1 MLAPRVL
8 LLADVGASGGI
19 VRNDGQLRDQQGR
32 EVKSVRYLGVAADMH
47 VQFRTGGF
55 SYEIF
60 KPGLAGKL
68 LVQRIDVQFDHADTL
83 QNGWKE
89 EGPATGNFNYYSANG
104 HFNDV
109 PVFGKVRYKNAWKG
123 VDVVFYSDP
132 QSGFKYELEVSDARL
147 LANARFLFLGVDSLS
162 VAPNG
167 AEIAI
172 YAGKEQLNDRIPRSY
187 LRCGSEA
194 EPVQVN
200 WKKINNNTFGF
211 ELQNTSSCALVVDP
225 VPSLRWA
232 SYLGGSG
239 SDQALG
245 ITTAADGSVYICG
258 RTASANIA
266 TTGSFQNQLAARS
279 DAFLARLRPAGG
291 SNARIWCTYYGGDSA
306 DAAFTIQADA
316 FGHVYVAGQTFSTTN
331 TSRLLFR
338 PQVQTVHNG
347 GSDAFIAKFNQ
358 NGRMI
363 WSNFFGGNAN
373 EIARTLSLDRKG
385 QPVIAGE
392 TFSHDTSLVHAA
404 ASGYTVEQ
412 SGYGGNGDAFILFLD
427 TAGKRLYSTYWG
439 GSAHDEALTVS
450 VNAGDTLF
458 LGGRTRSASLPHSI
472 NSIGSGYDGFVSSFL
487 ADGSALA
494 NRYFGGGGTDAVNGL
509 FADTSGLAV
518 AGTTSSTALGF
529 LSGGHQGS
537 LNRGVSTTASD
548 AFLVTLTT
556 SLTPRWG
563 TYYGGDN
570 DEQGVAVTR
579 DGSGYYFLL
588 GNTNSPNG
596 TARAIATPGS
606 LYPNRRGATDA
617 FLAKF
622 NAVGGRSWG
631 TYYGSNK
638 DEIVHGFARG
648 KGGNLFLA
656 GETASDTGISRG
668 GFQNVFAGTADAFT
682 AGLSVCP
689 RFLRTKQGSGCINDS
704 ITLYST
710 LDSSLFV
717 DNYSGS
723 PYSWTKAFPSSFKIS
738 WTGPNSFSSSQ
749 QFPKFKARWADT
761 GIYRLVVFNEYG
773 CSDTSYLRI
782 SNFLSDK
789 GVSWNNLKTVFCRW
803 DTIKLEANV
812 AGGALYTWRGPR
824 NFRDT
829 GSIMQRFPAN
839 ADAEGK
845 YYLEVRD
852 SGGCVEMDSMMISVR
867 PVFEAGSNTPVCP
880 SDTISFSLRGPYNPK
895 TVNWSGPLGFSSSQ
909 RNPLITLADS
919 SRSGTYRVIVSDSL
933 NCRDTFN
940 VRVVV
945 RPKLKVAITAPL
957 NICRGARLDV
967 RSRVVNAYGGYQYR
981 WSGPASFSRLDSN
994 FIING
999 ITTSYTGNFNLRLTD
1014 AGGCAY
1020 DTGFALTVRLPAS
1033 IAIQTDS
1040 QRSCANTNYVSLR
1053 SNTTLATGNGSIT
1066 QSNWTL
1072 GDGSSFSG
1080 TGPFGK
1086 RYAGAGTYAVRL
1098 RVNTSFGCLDSSTQ
1112 NLVVYAEPTAG
1123 FSLNASAQCLG
1134 ANRFAS
1140 TNTSSAGSGS
1150 LSYAWNFGDGT
1161 TSAQAQPVKRYTSTG
1176 NFNIQLVATNSFGCR
1191 DTLRRSVTVNPD
1203 PAASFTVNRDKQ
1215 CLNNNHFVFGST
1227 STISSG
1233 SIQSHQW
1240 NFGGGLFSNAA
1251 RDSFSYPDSGI
1262 YRVRLIVSSN
1272 LGCNDTQ
1279 WQTVQVYPQ
1288 AKPGFNWNGDQ
1299 CLRGNSFSFTN
1310 TSAVGSG
1317 SINGYTWRFGN
1328 GSSST
1333 AKDPT
1338 GVRYSSTGT
1347 YAVKLIT
1354 RTSNQCFDSITRNV
1368 VVKAHPSAAF
1378 TVDFDSLCF
1387 RGNAFTFSG
1396 TGSSPVPGSGFASR
1410 RWLFGP
1416 DASRSTDTGALP
1428 ATISY
1433 TTAGSK
1439 KVQLI
1444 ATDRNGCSDT
1454 ATRNVTVI
1462 RSVSAGFS
1470 ANNSKQCL
1478 RGNSFVFSNGSSGAT
1493 SYLWDFGDGTGAN
1506 SSQPTKQY
1514 NAAGTYDVRLI
1525 AIGAGGC
1532 RDTLTR
1538 RMTVSGHPTAA
1549 FTANST
1555 TQCIKG
1561 NRFVF
1566 TNNSTGANAASWSF
1580 GDANTSNTYSP
1591 VHVYAATG
1599 SYRVL
1604 LTARNT
1610 DGCTDTTSSG
1620 VMLQVSPTAAFSI
1633 NNDKQCFKNHSFSL
1647 TNSSTG
1653 SGSLSYSWDFG
1664 DGSAISSAI
1673 SPTKTYTTN
1682 GNYTIQLVTTNG
1694 IGCSDTLRRSITI
1707 YAQPQP
1713 AFSLNSQSQCFR
1725 GHRFTINNTTTG
1737 ASSYTWD
1744 FGDGSAQ
1751 SNATSPTKTYANTGN
1766 YRIFLT
1772 AVNGSNCRDTLSRWV
1787 NVYSSPTAGFGLN
1800 SNDQCL
1806 RGNRF
1811 VTSNTSSGSTSY
1823 QWDFGDGTTSTN
1835 ATPIKSYN
1843 ATGTYSIRQVVIT
1856 SAGCRDTQTRSV
1868 TINAAPK
1875 ASFTLNND
1883 RQCRRGNFFI
1893 GNNASTG
1900 AATYLWDYGDGS
1912 TRSTSLN
1919 GGRIYTASG
1928 KYNMTLVATNSAGC
1942 KDTFSLPLTVDAQ
1955 PVAAIGVNKASQ
1967 CLWGHEFDFYGQST
1981 VSNDSIVS
1989 NSWDFS
1995 NGVTSTLKNPNGI
2008 IYRSAGV
2015 YRIRLVSRSG
2025 SGCLD
2030 TAFRNVELLRHPT
2043 AQWSVNKD
2051 TQCFNGNGFVYT
2063 NSSVPVSGSY
2073 IRGFRW
2079 FFGSGSKPDSSNAQR
2094 PDTIK
2099 YTSTG
2104 TPRVTLIAMDQN
2116 GCSDTFFN
2124 FVRILGSPRA
2134 GWFVNDTDQCLAGNN
2149 FIFSATAIPAVGS
2162 QIRTWDWTFG
2172 TDASPA
2178 TATAATNNQV
2188 SYSSFGRKYVTLT
2201 VTDRN
2206 GCRDSR
2212 TGSVIAYPQPSARFS
2227 VNSSRQC
2234 FKEHKVILKNNS
2246 YSPIPGLTYLWD
2258 MGDGTRF
2265 RAVDTVYRYAKHGT
2279 YTIKLLTQQAGGC
2292 NDSATTTVTILPSPK
2307 ADFAVKNYCKMG
2319 LTLEFNSKSYYN
2331 PGMGYG
2337 NGLSFAWDFGNG
2349 ITHNDQD
2356 TMIEFR
2362 SAGYYDVS
2370 LKVTTDSGCTDEIK
2384 KPVQAYEKLRA
2395 GISVNNRNGCGVKQI
2410 FTFTNQSRWATG
2422 NNVKF
2427 FWEPG
2432 DSIELGKTGKNQP
2445 IISNDTDIVHQY
2457 REPGGYKV
2465 RLIVVA
2471 DDGCRDTAYETIQ
2484 VFDIP
2489 IAGFALANPCSNTSV
2504 AVFNNTTVT
2513 KWGTV
2518 SYKWDLGDGGIS
2530 TSTAPRHRYDSFGRY
2545 TVKLVARSSGGCMD
2559 STTGMISIYPAPW
2572 IQTWDSTISDCQNNN
2587 LFYFKSRSGI
2597 TGNSYLMHRW
2607 RLSDKTAATG
2617 FEFSKSFADS
2627 GQFMVIGT
2635 ARAATGCE
2643 ASDTVIV
2650 HVKPNPIAAFSM
2662 NDSDQCFKDNWFQFT
2677 NNSVSP
2683 GLGGGMNFLWEFGD
2697 GDTSTLKNAF
2707 HQYDT
2712 SGLLPV
2718 VLHVTNSYG
2727 CSTAIAKRVRIYE
2740 HPVADFMVNDSA
2752 QCLSNNRFDMSNLT
2766 VYYGGSGIANS
2777 FWEFGDS
2784 SSSTA
2789 HSPSHSYNIRGS
2801 YSVRLT
2807 VTSPYGCYDTAS
2819 RSVHVWQNPDKPVIR
2834 VLRGIQC
2841 FGMLGA
2847 LQATATGGQAP
2858 YTYLWNGNSRHRSNI
2873 LDSIPASDYHL
2884 QIIDANG
2891 CESDA
2896 SFTLTQPER
2905 MIDTINL
2912 VNHVRCFGET
2922 SGNAY
2927 VKALGGVPPYRFE
2940 WTSNGRTYFGEELYR
2955 VPAGEY
2961 KLLIK
2966 DMLGCSIRDSFEIR
2980 EPELLTLKATNLAPV
2995 SCFGGLAEIQL
3006 TAGGG
3011 IKPYRY
3017 SWNFVPN
3024 DSTRRQMPAGRHI
3037 VNVTDSNGCSRNLT
3051 FVVSQPNQLQA
3062 LVDSFTDA
3070 RCHGENS
3077 AVLYGNYVGGQMP
3090 VRYFWRDAA
3099 NRNISSDRVA
3109 KGVPA
3114 GKYRLIVVDR
3124 NNCRD
3129 TMLTTIEPKQPDPV
3143 RVKAL
3148 GKVDITCNGGNNG
3161 TLWVT
3166 AEGGNGG
3173 YRYTWFTAPVMRTDS
3188 FLTNLRS
3195 GTYRVEAVDKLGCR
3209 GDTSLTIVDPPLNP
3223 IFTANDSVQICEYGT
3238 LNLQAGM
3245 NNGVIYRW
3253 IGPERSYPWGINPLR
3268 LDSVKFK
3275 KDMVFKAI
3283 GQDRN
3288 GCLDSLEV
3296 HVFVNKLPLVSIQ
3309 SVPETVCYEQYA
3321 ELRGIGA
3328 ASYTWTRYNPY
3339 FAKMDTLGMAQ
3350 RLPFTPFQRTD
3361 TGIYYVTGRLSNGC
3375 SSTTRWKMK
3384 TGLDSVLASPDT
3396 MLCAGSIYI
3405 MRARGATSYQWIT
3418 PQGRVI
3424 NAPSIQLNRVNRND
3438 SGLYQL
3444 RVTDIHNC
3452 SGTYQTNLRVWKQPL
3467 VNITDYTA
3475 KEICEGQ
3482 DLELSLNTD
3491 GVKFHWRGPGLDVR
3505 DQRLSQ
3511 YVVKKMHPGL
3521 QGVYTAIAESPE
3533 GCVDSASMPITVNR
3547 LPDATFNFIKRCSE
3561 IITEDPVEF
3570 FANSQEKDD
3579 ISWELN
3585 FVPVSTER
3593 KFTYTFDKAGT
3604 YRLKHT
3610 RVTDKGCEH
3619 FEERFL
3625 EVQDKPRIWLPTAF
3639 TPNNDFLNPV
3649 YRPVMTSTVLN
3660 YKLTVYDRWGGKRY
3674 EWRGPNTGDV
3684 TKGIWDGKING
3695 ILQPTDVY
3703 VIVVDYSTV
3712 CNENR
3717 EIFTDRVSTDVM
3729 LIR

>member
-1 MLAPRVL
+1 MALFALCLLVPRVL

-32 EVKSVRYLGVAADMH
+32 EVKSVRYLGVGSDLH

-60 KPGLAGKL
+60 KPGQAGRI
-68 LVQRIDVQFDHADTL
+68 LVQRIDVQFDQADTVL
-83 QNGWKE
+83 NGWKE
-89 EGPATGNFNYYSANG
+89 EGSATGNFNYYTANG
-104 HFNDV
+104 RFTDV

-123 VDVVFYSDP
+123 IDVVFYSDP

-147 LANARFLFLGVDSLS
+147 LDKVRFLFRGIDSLS
-162 VAPNG
+162 IAPNG

-172 YAGKEQLNDRIPRSY
+172 YAGNEQLNDRIPRSY
-187 LRCGSEA
+187 LRCGNVPD
-194 EPVQVN
+194 PVQVN
-200 WKKINNNTFGF
+200 WKKINNNTCGF
-211 ELQNTSSCALVVDP
+211 ELKDSSTCALVVDP
-225 VPSLRWA
+225 VPALRWA

-245 ITTAADGSVYICG
+245 ITTATDGSVYICG

-266 TTGSFQNQLAARS
+266 TTGSFQHQLAARS

-306 DAAFTIQADA
+306 DAAFAVQADA
-316 FGHVYVAGQTFSTTN
+316 IGHVYIAGQTFSSTN

-338 PQVQTVHNG
+338 PQVQTTHKG

-358 NGRMI
+358 NGRLI

-373 EIARTLSLDRKG
+373 EIARTLTLDRKG
-385 QPVIAGE
+385 QPLVAGE
-392 TFSHDTSLVHAA
+392 TFSPDTSLVHAA
-404 ASGYTVEQ
+404 ASGYSVEQ
-412 SGYGGNGDAFILFLD
+412 ASYGGNGDAFILYLD
-427 TAGKRLYSTYWG
+427 TAGKRLYSTYLG
-439 GSAHDEALTVS
+439 GSAHDEALTLA

-458 LGGRTRSASLPHSI
+458 LGGRTRSGSLPNSI

-509 FADTSGLAV
+509 FIDSSGLAV
-518 AGTTSSTALGF
+518 AGTTSSTGLGF
-529 LSGGHQGS
+529 LAGGHQGS
-537 LNRGVSTTASD
+537 LNRGASTTASD
-548 AFLVTLTT
+548 AFLVSLSTTL
-556 SLTPRWG
+556 SPRWG

-588 GNTNSPNG
+588 GNTTSPNG

-606 LYPNRRGATDA
+606 LYPNRRGASDA

-622 NAVGGRSWG
+622 NAGGNRSWG

-638 DEIVHGFARG
+638 DEFAHGFARG

-656 GETASDTGISRG
+656 GETASDTGIARG
-668 GFQNVFAGTADAFT
+668 GFQNIFAGTADAFT

-704 ITLYST
+704 VTLYST

-723 PYSWTKAFPSSFKIS
+723 PYSWSKAFPSSFKIS
-738 WTGPNSFSSSQ
+738 WTGPNSFSSSL
-749 QFPKFKARWADT
+749 QFPKFKARWTDT
-761 GIYRLVVFNEYG
+761 GLYRLVVFNEYG
-773 CSDTSYLRI
+773 CPDTSYLRI
-782 SNFLSDK
+782 SSFLSDK
-789 GVSWNNLKTVFCRW
+789 GVSWINLKTVFCRW

-839 ADAEGK
+839 ADAGGK

-852 SGGCVEMDSMMISVR
+852 SGGCTEVDSMLISVR
-867 PVFEAGSNTPVCP
+867 PIFTAGSNSPVCNR
-880 SDTISFSLRGPYNPK
+880 DTVRLSLLGPFRAQSAS
-895 TVNWSGPLGFSSSQ
+895 WSGPRGFSSSSFSPFIP
-909 RNPLITLADS
+909 NADS
-919 SRSGTYRVIVSDSL
+919 SRSGTYRVAVRDSL
-933 NCRDTFN
+933 GCRDTLT
-940 VRVVV
+940 VPLIV
-945 RPKLKVAITAPL
+945 RPRLEVAITAPA

-981 WSGPASFSRLDSN
+981 WSGPASFSRIDSN

-999 ITTSYTGNFNLRLTD
+999 ITASYTGNFNLRLTD
-1014 AGGCAY
+1014 AGGCSY

-1033 IAIQTDS
+1033 IAIQSDS

-1053 SNTTLATGNGSIT
+1053 SNTTLAAGNGSIT

-1080 TGPFGK
+1080 VGPFGK
-1086 RYAGAGTYAVRL
+1086 RYAGSGTYAIRL

-1112 NLVVYAEPTAG
+1112 NIVVYAEPTAA

-1134 ANRFAS
+1134 ANRFVS

-1150 LSYAWNFGDGT
+1150 LSYAWSFGDGT
-1161 TSAQAQPVKRYTSTG
+1161 SSAQAQPVKRYTATG
-1176 NFNIQLVATNSFGCR
+1176 NFNIQLVATNPFGCR
-1191 DTLRRSVTVNPD
+1191 DTIRRSVTVNTD
-1203 PAASFTVNRDKQ
+1203 PSASFTVNRDKQ
-1215 CLNNNHFVFGST
+1215 CLNNNHFVFGSN
-1227 STISSG
+1227 STISG
-1233 SIQSHQW
+1233 GRIQSHEW
-1240 NFGGGLFSNAA
+1240 SFGGGLFSSAA
-1251 RDSFSYPDSGI
+1251 RDSFAYPDSGI

-1272 LGCNDTQ
+1272 QGCNDTQ

-1338 GVRYSSTGT
+1338 GVRYSNIGT
-1347 YAVKLIT
+1347 YTVKLIT
-1354 RTSNQCFDSITRNV
+1354 RTSNQCFDSITKTIE
-1368 VVKAHPSAAF
+1368 VKAHPKAVLD
-1378 TVDFDSLCF
+1378 VDFDTLCF
-1387 RGNAFTFSG
+1387 RGNTFNFSG
-1396 TGSSPVPGSGFASR
+1396 KSSTSVAGSAIASY
-1410 RWLFGP
+1410 RWAFGP
-1416 DASRSTDTGALP
+1416 DASRTTDTSSVP
-1428 ATISY
+1428 TSISY
-1433 TTAGSK
+1433 KSAGTK
-1439 KVQLI
+1439 RITLI
-1444 ATDRNGCSDT
+1444 TRDRNGCSDT
-1454 ATRNVTVI
+1454 AVKNTVVI
-1462 RSVSAGFS
+1462 NSVN
-1470 ANNSKQCL
+1470 ANFGINNNNQCL
-1478 RGNSFVFSNGSSGAT
+1478 RGHNFIFSNTTAGASSYIW
-1493 SYLWDFGDGTGAN
+1493 SFGDGSGSTAF
-1506 SSQPTKQY
+1506 QPTKQY
-1514 NAAGTYDVRLI
+1514 NATGTYTVRLI
-1525 AIGAGGC
+1525 AIGKDGC
-1532 RDTLTR
+1532 RDTISR
-1538 RMTVSGHPTAA
+1538 NVVVNASPKAA
-1549 FTANST
+1549 FT
-1555 TQCIKG
+1555 
-1561 NRFVF
+1561 
-1566 TNNSTGANAASWSF
+1566 
-1580 GDANTSNTYSP
+1580 
-1591 VHVYAATG
+1591 
-1599 SYRVL
+1599 
-1604 LTARNT
+1604 
-1610 DGCTDTTSSG
+1610 
-1620 VMLQVSPTAAFSI
+1620 
-1633 NNDKQCFKNHSFSL
+1633 
-1647 TNSSTG
+1647 
-1653 SGSLSYSWDFG
+1653 
-1664 DGSAISSAI
+1664 
-1673 SPTKTYTTN
+1673 
-1682 GNYTIQLVTTNG
+1682 
-1694 IGCSDTLRRSITI
+1694 
-1707 YAQPQP
+1707 
-1713 AFSLNSQSQCFR
+1713 
-1725 GHRFTINNTTTG
+1725 
-1737 ASSYTWD
+1737 
-1744 FGDGSAQ
+1744 
-1751 SNATSPTKTYANTGN
+1751 
-1766 YRIFLT
+1766 
-1772 AVNGSNCRDTLSRWV
+1772 
-1787 NVYSSPTAGFGLN
+1787 LN
-1800 SNDQCL
+1800 SN
-1806 RGNRF
+1806 
-1811 VTSNTSSGSTSY
+1811 
-1823 QWDFGDGTTSTN
+1823 
-1835 ATPIKSYN
+1835 
-1843 ATGTYSIRQVVIT
+1843 
-1856 SAGCRDTQTRSV
+1856 
-1868 TINAAPK
+1868 
-1875 ASFTLNND
+1875 
-1883 RQCRRGNFFI
+1883 RQCSRGNFFV

-1900 AATYLWDYGDGS
+1900 ASTYLWDYGDGS
-1912 TRSTSLN
+1912 TRTNGLN
-1919 GGRIYTASG
+1919 GGRIYTSSG
-1928 KYNMTLVATNSAGC
+1928 KYTMTLIATNSAGC
-1942 KDTFSLPLTVDAQ
+1942 KDTFSLPLTIDAQ
-1955 PVAAIGVNKASQ
+1955 PSAVIGVNKSAQ
-1967 CLWGHEFDFYGQST
+1967 CFWGHAYNFFGLST
-1981 VSNDSIVS
+1981 VVNDSIIS
-1989 NSWDFS
+1989 NSWDFN
-1995 NGVTSTLKNPNGI
+1995 NGSGSTLKNPNSVYYSSVGT
-2008 IYRSAGV
+2008 YRV
-2015 YRIRLVSRSG
+2015 RLISKSNA
-2025 SGCLD
+2025 GCLD
-2030 TAFRNVELLRHPT
+2030 TAYQNISLLRHPT
-2043 AQWSVNKD
+2043 ASWSVNQD
-2051 TQCFNGNGFVYT
+2051 TQCINGNGFVFT
-2063 NSSVPVSGSY
+2063 DRSTPLTGSY
-2073 IRGFRW
+2073 INKARW
-2079 FFGSGSKPDSSNAQR
+2079 FFGNGANPDSSNSLR
-2094 PDTIK
+2094 PDTVK
-2099 YTSTG
+2099 YSSTG
-2104 TPRVTLIAMDQN
+2104 THRVTLIAYDQN
-2116 GCSDTFFN
+2116 GCADTFFK
-2124 FVRILGSPRA
+2124 FVKVKSNPRA
-2134 GWFVNDTDQCLAGNN
+2134 GFTINDTDQCLSGNQ
-2149 FIFSATAIPAVGS
+2149 FVFSSASVPAIGS
-2162 QIRTWDWTFG
+2162 QVRSWSWSFG
-2172 TDASPA
+2172 TDASPGTS
-2178 TATAATNNQV
+2178 TAQSNNRV
-2188 SYSSFGRKYVTLT
+2188 VYSSFGRKFVTLT
-2201 VTDRN
+2201 VIDRN
-2206 GCRDSR
+2206 GCTNS
-2212 TGSVIAYPQPSARFS
+2212 TTTSVIVYAKPTASFTI
-2227 VNSSRQC
+2227 NTLRQC
-2234 FKEHKVILKNNS
+2234 FNTHAVELKNTS
-2246 YSPIPGLTYLWD
+2246 FSPIPGMKYIWD
-2258 MGDGTRF
+2258 MGDGNRF
-2265 RAVDTVYRYAKHGT
+2265 NGSDTTYKYAKPGK
-2279 YTIKLLTQQAGGC
+2279 YTIKIISQQAVGC
-2292 NDSATTTVTILPSPK
+2292 NDSISNQVNIIPSPV
-2307 ADFAVKNYCKMG
+2307 ADFTVAPVCGLSLYLKFRSAVI
-2319 LTLEFNSKSYYN
+2319 FN
-2331 PGMGYG
+2331 PGKGYG
-2337 NGLSFAWDFGNG
+2337 TGLKHEWDFGSGFNWSG
-2349 ITHNDQD
+2349 LD
-2356 TMIEFR
+2356 TTVGFR
-2362 SAGYYDVS
+2362 TAGYYDVR
-2370 LKVTTDSGCTDEIK
+2370 LKVTSDSGCVDIAK
-2384 KPVQAYEKLRA
+2384 KPVEAYERLRA
-2395 GISVNNRNGCGVKQI
+2395 AFTVNNRNGCGVKQI
-2410 FTFTNQSRWATG
+2410 FTFKNESRGPLG
-2422 NNVKF
+2422 NKLKF
-2427 FWEPG
+2427 IWEPG
-2432 DSIELGKTGKNQP
+2432 DSIPLGKTGKMQAVV
-2445 IISNDTDIVHQY
+2445 SNDTHIVHQY
-2457 REPGGYKV
+2457 AEPGGYRV
-2465 RLIVVA
+2465 RLIVIGE
-2471 DDGCRDTAYETIQ
+2471 DGCRDTAYETIQ

-2489 IAGFALANPCSNTSV
+2489 VAGFALQNPCSNTSV
-2504 AVFNNTTVT
+2504 AVFNNTTIT
-2513 KWGTV
+2513 KYGSI
-2518 SYKWDLGDGGIS
+2518 SYKWDLGNGGIS
-2530 TSTAPRHRYDSFGRY
+2530 TSVSPRWRYDSFGRY
-2545 TVKLVARSSGGCMD
+2545 TVKLVARTSGGCMD
-2559 STTGMISIYPAPW
+2559 STTGVISIYPAPW

-2650 HVKPNPIAAFSM
+2650 HVKPNPIAGFSV

-2683 GLGGGMNFLWEFGD
+2683 GLGGGLNFLWEFGD

-2712 SGLLPV
+2712 AGLLPV
-2718 VLHVTNSYG
+2718 ILHVTNSYG
-2727 CSTAIAKRVRIYE
+2727 CRTANAQRVRIYE
-2740 HPVADFMVNDSA
+2740 HPVANFMVNDSA
-2752 QCLSNNRFDMSNLT
+2752 QCLSSNRFDISNLT
-2766 VYYGGSGIANS
+2766 VYYGGGGIANN

-2801 YSVRLT
+2801 YSIRLT

-2896 SFTLTQPER
+2896 SFILTQPDR

-2912 VNHVRCFGET
+2912 ISHVRCFGET
-2922 SGNAY
+2922 SGNAN
-2927 VKALGGVPPYRFE
+2927 VKASGGVPPYRFE
-2940 WTSNGRTYFGEELYR
+2940 WTSNRRTYFGEDLYR

-2961 KLLIK
+2961 KLLVK

-2980 EPELLTLKATNLAPV
+2980 EPELLTLKATTLAPV
-2995 SCFGGLAEIQL
+2995 SCFGGLAEVQL

-3017 SWNFVPN
+3017 AWNFVPN

-3070 RCHGENS
+3070 RCHGESS

-3161 TLWVT
+3161 LLWVT

-3188 FLTNLRS
+3188 FLTNLRA
-3195 GTYRVEAVDKLGCR
+3195 GTYRVEAVDMLGCR
-3209 GDTSLTIVDPPLNP
+3209 GDTSLSITDPPLNP

-3245 NNGVIYRW
+3245 NDGVIYRW

-3268 LDSVKFK
+3268 LDSVRYK

-3309 SVPETVCYEQYA
+3309 SAPETVCYEQYA

-3339 FAKMDTLGMAQ
+3339 FAKMDTLGVAQ

-3375 SSTTRWKMK
+3375 SATTRWKMK

-3405 MRARGATSYQWIT
+3405 MRARGATNYQWIT

-3424 NAPSIQLNRVNRND
+3424 NAPSIQLNRVNRSD
-3438 SGLYQL
+3438 SGMYRL

-3467 VNITDYTA
+3467 VNITDYTV

-3491 GVKFHWRGPGLDVR
+3491 GIKFHWRGPGLDVR

-3619 FEERFL
+3619 FEEHFM

-3649 YRPVMTSTVLN
+3649 YRPVMTSTILN

-3674 EWRGPNTGDV
+3674 EWRGPNTGDI